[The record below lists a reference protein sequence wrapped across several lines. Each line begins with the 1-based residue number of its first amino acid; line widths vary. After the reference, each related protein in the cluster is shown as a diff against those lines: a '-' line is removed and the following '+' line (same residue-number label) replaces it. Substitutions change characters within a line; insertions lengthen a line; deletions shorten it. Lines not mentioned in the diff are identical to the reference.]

1 LEFTLAAPFLWL
13 AHFSE
18 VTTPEGRAGIRRA
31 GLDPDLLRVSVGL
44 EPIEDIWAAFE
55 QALKK

>member
-1 LEFTLAAPFLWL
+1 
-13 AHFSE
+13 